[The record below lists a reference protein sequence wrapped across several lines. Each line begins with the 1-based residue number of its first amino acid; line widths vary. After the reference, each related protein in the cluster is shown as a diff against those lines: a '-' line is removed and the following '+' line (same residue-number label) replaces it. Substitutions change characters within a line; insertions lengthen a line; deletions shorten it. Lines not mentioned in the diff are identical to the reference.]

1 MKKILKKIAIIF
13 SIIILIID
21 IIIFFKMNLYKSIDI
36 NSLIWTLLHFS
47 TLIYGMILI
56 PIVWIEYCFII
67 LLINVYNKFNNLKR
81 ILLLILVSILIFI
94 LLIILLKI
102 FILLIFVLL
111 S

>member
-1 MKKILKKIAIIF
+1 MKKIFKKIAIIF

-67 LLINVYNKFNNLKR
+67 LSLNIYRKFNGLKR
-81 ILLLILVSILIFI
+81 VLLLIFMFILIFI
-94 LLIILLKI
+94 LLIIFLRI
-102 FILLIFVLL
+102 FILLIMVLL

>member
-1 MKKILKKIAIIF
+1 MKKIFKKIAIIF